1 MGTFGES
8 LLMGVSGLPMA
19 GGQMGLNAVGDL
31 ITGFISNKYNK
42 EAEERAWERT
52 NAMYNKQLY
61 HNSPEYRV
69 KQLEDAGLSI
79 GMMYGGNG
87 ASGIGGAPNGNMS
100 AASGT
105 NTKGMPV
112 NMMDIAAKTAEIE
125 NIKADTNLKNK
136 QAGKTEG
143 ETETI
148 NQQKG
153 CQFDDCSNNEHHY
166 YPDVQHAHDC
176 SCDDCASHIELQE
189 MPQRF
194 DAFAGQ
200 DRDEFVDKTAE
211 MTGRHNMVPF
221 AEHADYTVYKNK
233 NGSGF
238 IAYDKD
244 GKQLA
249 VLSGYVSDNA
259 VHGVPN
265 VFVEEAIASKTG
277 TKGVIYT
284 IFTDLLNAGYKILS
298 DELHSD
304 DAIAFWSKL
313 ISSHQVYVVGDGEV
327 LARANTQKLH
337 KYWSSDETSPSAE
350 LRLLLV
356 K

>member
-1 MGTFGES
+1 MPSKSQSQARLFAAMAHDPEIAKQH
-8 LLMGVSGLPMA
+8 GVSMSTAKEWNKSDAEMGNLNKSSKLPKHVKKEKTEESSTRDILDY
-19 GGQMGLNAVGDL
+19 LN
-31 ITGFISNKYNK
+31 N
-42 EAEERAWERT
+42 
-52 NAMYNKQLY
+52 
-61 HNSPEYRV
+61 
-69 KQLEDAGLSI
+69 LELQD
-79 GMMYGGNG
+79 
-87 ASGIGGAPNGNMS
+87 
-100 AASGT
+100 
-105 NTKGMPV
+105 
-112 NMMDIAAKTAEIE
+112 EIE
-125 NIKADTNLKNK
+125 QEEKAV
-136 QAGKTEG
+136 QYSTERSRMHQ
-143 ETETI
+143 E
-148 NQQKG
+148 G
-153 CQFDDCSNNEHHY
+153 CQCDDCSNNEHHY

-238 IAYDKD
+238 IAYGKD

-249 VLSGYVSDNA
+249 VLSGYVSDNV